1 VAPTLLSACLQEHEA
16 VDGSDQHK
24 VTNNVSAIDDEQ
36 AIHALFDAG
45 DRALM
50 SADVDALSGIFAD
63 DYIQYD
69 VSGQPSTKQQILANF
84 RTGAIRYP
92 SIVSTSRTIRLFGDW
107 AIVHGSEAD
116 DVESSGQHFA
126 VKYLYMDAVR
136 KRDGRWEIVAS
147 QLVRL
152 S

>member
-1 VAPTLLSACLQEHEA
+1 MQGASDKVATSE
-16 VDGSDQHK
+16 
-24 VTNNVSAIDDEQ
+24 DEKS
-36 AIHALFDAG
+36 IHALFDAG

-50 SADVDALSGIFAD
+50 TADVDALGRIFAD

-69 VSGQPSTKQQILANF
+69 ASGKPFTKAQILASF

-92 SIVSTSRTIRLFGDW
+92 SIVSTSRTIRLFGDF
-107 AIVHGSEAD
+107 AIVHGSESD
-116 DVESSGQHFA
+116 EVETGGQRLA

>member
-1 VAPTLLSACLQEHEA
+1 MPVQ
-16 VDGSDQHK
+16 
-24 VTNNVSAIDDEQ
+24 DDEE

-50 SADVDALSGIFAD
+50 SADLEALARIFAD

-69 VSGQPSTKQQILANF
+69 PSGKPLTKQEILANF

-107 AIVHGSEAD
+107 AIVHGAESDE
-116 DVESSGQHFA
+116 VETRGERSA
-126 VKYLYMDAVR
+126 VKYLYMDVVR
-136 KRDGRWEIVAS
+136 KRDGKWQIVAS
-147 QLVRL
+147 QLARP
-152 S
+152 SD